1 MAQTTATLICVFSM
15 NLLLISLLPCVASM
29 SSGFR
34 LKLIHRDSPDSPLYQ
49 PNLSDFQRFKRNVEI
64 SEARASY
71 FQTWSEIYS
80 DGNSMKPQK
89 VSLRLPLKFNEPI
102 YTVEL
107 GLGTPFVKRTL
118 IFDTG
123 SGITWTQCKP
133 CFQCFKQKEPLFD
146 TRKSSSYKLMP
157 IKNKLAK
164 FFTCTVFG
172 CAYYVGYYS
181 GQFSAGIAS
190 LEDFTFQTA
199 ARVPYR
205 APGLVFGC
213 GTFNKGPFG
222 AKNAVNGLLGMDKQP
237 ISFARQLGGLIREQ
251 FSYCLTEKVSA
262 SYVKFGEEA
271 TIRGRNTQSTP
282 FLKHNQYAVH
292 YGVNLVDISIAGQ
305 KLGLTQG
312 TFSGAVLLIPVVQLV
327 FWKQMLIL
335 LYKIHLRGTFPSSR
349 TSGGFWET
357 GPRQVFLCYTQPRGF
372 RRFPDMTFHFQGA
385 DFRVPSENLFL
396 FRRNFFCLA
405 MIASKNLTL
414 LGAYQQRNVR
424 VVYDLKGEML
434 SFAPED
440 CSRDAAAA

>member
-1 MAQTTATLICVFSM
+1 MAQTTATAICVFSM
-15 NLLLISLLPCVASM
+15 NLLLISMLPCVASM

-34 LKLIHRDSPDSPLYQ
+34 LKLIHRDSPHSPLYQ
-49 PNLSDFQRFKRNVEI
+49 PNLSDFERFKRNVEI

-71 FQTWSEIYS
+71 FQRWSEIYS
-80 DGNSMKPQK
+80 EGNSMKPQNI
-89 VSLRLPLKFNEPI
+89 SLRLPLKFNEPI

-146 TRKSSSYKLMP
+146 TSKSSSYKLMP
-157 IKNKLAK
+157 LKNKLAK
-164 FFTCTVFG
+164 TFTCTVFG
-172 CAYYVGYYS
+172 CAYFVGYYS
-181 GQFSAGIAS
+181 GQLSAGIAS
-190 LEDFTFQTA
+190 VEDFTFQTA

-205 APGLVFGC
+205 VPGLVFGC

-222 AKNAVNGLLGMDKQP
+222 VKNGVSGILGMDKQP
-237 ISFARQLGGLIREQ
+237 VSFARQLGGLIREQ
-251 FSYCLTEKVSA
+251 FSSKNT
-262 SYVKFGEEA
+262 
-271 TIRGRNTQSTP
+271 RRNAQSTP

-292 YGVNLVDISIAGQ
+292 YGVNLVDISIGGQ

-312 TFSGAVLLIPVVQLV
+312 TFSGGCVID
-327 FWKQMLIL
+327 
-335 LYKIHLRGTFPSSR
+335 
-349 TSGGFWET
+349 SGGSISLLEANAYSAVQDSLEKYFSKFKNVRRLL
-357 GPRQVFLCYTQPRGF
+357 GDGAPSGFLCYTQPRDF
-372 RRFPDMTFHFQGA
+372 RRFPNLTFHFLGA

-424 VVYDLKGEML
+424 IVYDLKDEML

-440 CSRDAAAA
+440 CSRDAAD

>member
-1 MAQTTATLICVFSM
+1 MAQTTATVICIFSM
-15 NLLLISLLPCVASM
+15 NLLLISSLPCVSSM
-29 SSGFR
+29 SSSFR
-34 LKLIHRDSPDSPLYQ
+34 LKLIHRDSPLSPLYQ

-71 FQTWSEIYS
+71 FQRWSEIYS
-80 DGNSMKPQK
+80 EGNSMKPQNI
-89 VSLRLPLKFNEPI
+89 SLRLPLKFTEPI

-107 GLGTPFVKRTL
+107 GLGTPFVQRTL
-118 IFDTG
+118 VFDTG

-157 IKNKLAK
+157 VKNKLAMT
-164 FFTCTVFG
+164 FTCTVFG
-172 CAYYVGYYS
+172 CAYYVGY
-181 GQFSAGIAS
+181 
-190 LEDFTFQTA
+190 TA
-199 ARVPYR
+199 AHVPYR
-205 APGLVFGC
+205 VPGLVFGC

-222 AKNAVNGLLGMDKQP
+222 AKNAVSGILGMDKQP
-237 ISFARQLGGLIREQ
+237 VSFARQLGGLIREQ

-262 SYVKFGEEA
+262 SYVKFGVEA
-271 TIRGRNTQSTP
+271 KIRGRNAQSTP

-292 YGVNLVDISIAGQ
+292 YGLNLVDISIGGQ

-312 TFSGAVLLIPVVQLV
+312 TFSGGCVID
-327 FWKQMLIL
+327 
-335 LYKIHLRGTFPSSR
+335 
-349 TSGGFWET
+349 SGGSISLLET
-357 GPRQVFLCYTQPRGF
+357 NAYSAVQDSLERYFSKFKNVRRLLGDGAPSGFLCYTQPKGF
-372 RRFPDMTFHFQGA
+372 KRFPNLTFHFLGA

-405 MIASKNLTL
+405 MMASKNLTL

-424 VVYDLKGEML
+424 IVYDLKDEML

-440 CSRDAAAA
+440 CSRDAAA